1 MALRNLWD
9 QVDGNLYA
17 ILGVDQQASDAEI
30 VAAWRTAAKR
40 NHPDVGGSI
49 EAFQQAEIAYQVLS
63 DPVERARY
71 DRSMRATQA
80 PSYATAGPATGYY
93 VRYQTTYGP
102 SFNTRPGTEPFG
114 DPSAS
119 PAPIRRFSP
128 WMYVLV
134 ALIAVAAI
142 VLAVAMAIVAPVLF
156 LLLAIWLVG
165 RSLNP
170 KGSRGRS

>member
-1 MALRNLWD
+1 MGRIVALRNLWD

-63 DPVERARY
+63 DPIERARY
-71 DRSMRATQA
+71 DRSVKAAQA
-80 PSYATAGPATGYY
+80 PSYASAGSPHGYY
-93 VRYQTTYGP
+93 VRFHTTYGP
-102 SFNTRPGTEPFG
+102 TSTPTPT
-114 DPSAS
+114 PT
-119 PAPIRRFSP
+119 PTPPRRLSP
-128 WMYVLV
+128 WMYVFV

-142 VLAVAMAIVAPVLF
+142 VLAVAMAVVAPVLF